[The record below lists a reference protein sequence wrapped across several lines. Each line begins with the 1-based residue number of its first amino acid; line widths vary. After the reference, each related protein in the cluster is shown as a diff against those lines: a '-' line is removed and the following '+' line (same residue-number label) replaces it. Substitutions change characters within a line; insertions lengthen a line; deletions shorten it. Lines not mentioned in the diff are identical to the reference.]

1 MHGRCE
7 AVGRYP
13 DTVEIIAN
21 GMWRELDIRKGLD
34 AEPMRDE
41 IGRLHEG
48 GTDWAAFNACGDDL
62 EASLDTVQWF
72 SDEIIAG

>member
-1 MHGRCE
+1 V
-7 AVGRYP
+7 A
-13 DTVEIIAN
+13 
-21 GMWRELDIRKGLD
+21 ELDIRKGLD

-48 GTDWAAFNACGDDL
+48 GTDWAAFNVCGDDL